1 MNQQDISYQDK
12 LNELRLDISHPNS
25 RGRVFVFVEGETDIR
40 LFRKLFNLDNCKV
53 ENIPGGKLKLEKCV
67 GELVPN
73 HALIIGIRDA
83 DFTHL
88 STTPYTI
95 SNMFLTDFHD
105 IEMSLIAE
113 DEVFSAIVFEFTK
126 LSKQAHNAVR
136 EDILEII
143 EEISLLKWL
152 NTIEDL
158 RIEFGETG
166 FQDIIS
172 FVNNSIDFEEYFR
185 RLLSKSL
192 NANITD
198 IAIIRSKIDTLKSSN
213 PDAFHLSNGHD
224 FIKVFSQFLRVKG
237 NVKSVSNELIS
248 SIFRTNF
255 RNDLFAK
262 TLLYQNTKQ
271 WADANNCSIHL

>member
-53 ENIPGGKLKLEKCV
+53 ENIPGGKLKLEECV

-88 STTPYTI
+88 STVPYTI
-95 SNMFLTDFHD
+95 PNIFLTDFHD

-113 DEVFSAIVFEFTK
+113 DEVFSSIIFEFTK
-126 LSKQAHNAVR
+126 SPKQAHNVIR
-136 EDILEII
+136 GNFFEII
-143 EEISLLKWL
+143 KEISLLKWL
-152 NTIEDL
+152 NDIEDL
-158 RIEFGETG
+158 RINFKKTG

-172 FVNNSIDFEEYFR
+172 FTNNNIDFEEYYR
-185 RLLSKSL
+185 RLLSKSP

-198 IAIIRSKIDTLKSSN
+198 IAIVRSKIDALKSSN
-213 PDAFHLSNGHD
+213 PNAFQLSNGHD
-224 FIKVFSQFLRVKG
+224 FIEAFSQFLRVKG
-237 NVKSVSNELIS
+237 TANNVSNEFVA

-255 RNDLFAK
+255 GNDLFAK

>member
-53 ENIPGGKLKLEKCV
+53 ENIPGGKLKLEECV
-67 GELVPN
+67 GELIPN

-88 STTPYTI
+88 GTIPYAI
-95 SNMFLTDFHD
+95 PNVFLTDFHD

-113 DEVFSAIVFEFTK
+113 DEVFSAIIFEFTK
-126 LSKQAHNAVR
+126 LPKQAHDGIR

-143 EEISLLKWL
+143 KEISLLKWL
-152 NTIEDL
+152 NDSEDL
-158 RIEFGETG
+158 RISFKKTG

-172 FVNNSIDFEEYFR
+172 FANSTINFEEYFK

-192 NANITD
+192 NATITD
-198 IAIIRSKIDTLKSSN
+198 IAIIRSKIDALKSGN
-213 PDAFHLSNGHD
+213 PDTLQLSNGHD
-224 FIKVFSQFLRVKG
+224 FIEAFAQFLRVKG
-237 NVKSVSNELIS
+237 SANSVSNELIA

-255 RNDLFAK
+255 NNTFFTK